1 MTTANA
7 IRKITAAMQTELE
20 SGRRS
25 TRIDAND
32 LIDVLLAIADEID
45 PPLGDRVDAG
55 HACPGC
61 NERRQDLLVWQ
72 DDDTVRCGTC
82 GMNYVPGCPGR

>member
-1 MTTANA
+1 MNTANA
-7 IRKITAAMQTELE
+7 IRKITAVMQTELE

-55 HACPGC
+55 HACARC

-72 DDDTVRCGTC
+72 DDTVRCGTC
-82 GMNYVPGCPGR
+82 GMVYVPGCPGR